1 MKKFTIATL
10 RTKDMSIPSA
20 DGTNITFKSARLD
33 KLFKDVH
40 PNICVDVA
48 VFSNT
53 FNITVWIARTGIYF
67 RSKYSR
73 EFDNSLGILLYSIHK
88 MLQAA
93 IRTSD
98 LMDFLKELSTPVKAE
113 LPESEEELES
123 ENADSVEN

>member
-10 RTKDMSIPSA
+10 RTKDMSIPTA
-20 DGTNITFKSARLD
+20 DGKVTTFKSARLD

-53 FNITVWIARTGIYF
+53 FNITVWIARTGVYF

-73 EFDNSLGILLYSIHK
+73 EFDNSLGILLYSTHK

-98 LMDFLKELSTPVKAE
+98 LMNFLKELSTPAPF
-113 LPESEEELES
+113 PESEEELDS
-123 ENADSVEN
+123 EDVEPTEN